1 MFGSMINT
9 PITIGQIL
17 EHASNIHGDK
27 NVHTLLP
34 NGKLYNY
41 DYSTLHRRVDQLS
54 NSIQA
59 LGITPGDRIA
69 TFVANTFQHLEL
81 YYAIPNIGAI
91 IHPLNVRL
99 SPIQLERIVK
109 EAENHI
115 IFVDNIYERQFAN
128 LQPKIGCQYTIL
140 INNTNIDNT
149 FQECAIDYEKFISE
163 ADYCYFPD
171 IQDENCAMALCYTS
185 GTNGEPKGVLY
196 THRSMYL
203 HTLAVNH
210 TDVFGLTESDVVMP
224 LVPMYHAMAWGV
236 PYATM
241 LSGAELVL
249 HGSSQEN
256 IVDLIYETGVTV
268 AAGVPSVWKRHLPEM
283 IRRKHE
289 ISSLK
294 RIIVGGESIPISII
308 ETFEKELGI
317 EMRHAWGMTEMSPTG
332 TISTLRKAHEE
343 HSADKKLN
351 IKAMQGRPIPG
362 VQVRL
367 MNGTDDILPWDGI
380 SVGELQVRS
389 PWTISSYYKTEPSL
403 EHFTEDGWLR
413 TGDLA
418 TINSE
423 GYIQI
428 VDRMKSL
435 IRSGGESISS
445 IALETYL
452 MTHPQVKD
460 SVVIGVPDE
469 LWGERPI
476 AVVVLATKTDEDI
489 TEILRQHL
497 ANEFPN
503 FWIPDRFI
511 FVDEIPKT
519 GVGKA
524 DKQKILRMIAS
535 QQHNTNSG

>member
-1 MFGSMINT
+1 MINT
-9 PITIGQIL
+9 SITIGQIL

-27 NVHTLLP
+27 HVHTLLP
-34 NGKLYNY
+34 NGKLRSY
-41 DYSTLHRRVDQLS
+41 DYSTLQRRVNQLS
-54 NSIQA
+54 NAIETLDIKQ
-59 LGITPGDRIA
+59 GDKVA
-69 TFVANTFQHLEL
+69 TFVSNTFQHLEL
-81 YYAIPNIGAI
+81 YYAIPNVGAI

-99 SPIQLERIVK
+99 SPIQVEKIVK

-128 LQPKIGCQYTIL
+128 LQPKIGCQHTIL
-140 INNTNIDNT
+140 INNTNHET
-149 FQECAIDYEKFISE
+149 TLQECPIEYEKFISD
-163 ADYCYFPD
+163 ADCCYSPD

-185 GTNGEPKGVLY
+185 GTDGEPKGVLY

-203 HTLAVNH
+203 HTLVVNQ

-224 LVPMYHAMAWGV
+224 LVPMYHAMAWGI
-236 PYATM
+236 PYAAM
-241 LSGAELVL
+241 FAGADLVL
-249 HGSSQEN
+249 HGSNHER
-256 IVDLIYETGVTV
+256 IVDLICETGVTV
-268 AAGVPSVWKRHLPEM
+268 AAGVPTVWKKHLPEM

-289 ISSLK
+289 INSLK

-308 ETFEKELGI
+308 ETFEKELDI
-317 EMRHAWGMTEMSPTG
+317 EVRHAWGMTEMSPTG

-343 HSADKKLN
+343 RTEEQKLKV
-351 IKAMQGRPIPG
+351 KAMQGRPIPG

-423 GYIQI
+423 GYIRI

-445 IALETYL
+445 VSLETYL

-460 SVVIGVPDE
+460 SAVIGVPDE
-469 LWGERPI
+469 QWGERPL
-476 AVVVLATKTDEDI
+476 AVVVLTTKTNGDI
-489 TEILRQHL
+489 TKILRQHL

-503 FWIPDRFI
+503 FWIPERFI
-511 FVDEIPKT
+511 IIDEIPKT
-519 GVGKA
+519 GVGKV
-524 DKQKILRMIAS
+524 DKQKILQMIAS
-535 QQHNTNSG
+535 QQHDTNSS